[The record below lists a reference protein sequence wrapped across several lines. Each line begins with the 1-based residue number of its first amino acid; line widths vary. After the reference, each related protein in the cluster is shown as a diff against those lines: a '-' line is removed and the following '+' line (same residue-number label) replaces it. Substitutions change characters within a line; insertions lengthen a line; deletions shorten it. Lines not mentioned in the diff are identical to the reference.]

1 MFNAQI
7 LSGGEILAKFKVT
20 DNEVELLEGSEDA
33 IATYLMD
40 QEASGKTKEEFL
52 RHYSTGL
59 TNTVF
64 LQEGTGLHILSD
76 EISNESPKP

>member
-1 MFNAQI
+1 MLVAQI

-20 DNEVELLEGSEDA
+20 NDEVEVLEGSEDA

-40 QEASGKTKEEFL
+40 LELSGKTKEEFL

-59 TNTVF
+59 TNTGN

-76 EISNESPKP
+76 ELPNESPKP